1 MNSLFVL
8 RERIKQVYASYSSY
22 IIKFAE
28 FIMGLLVFGM
38 INSNVG
44 FMKSASSLVCTV
56 GMAVVCAFFPTV
68 VMALAACILV
78 LVQFYALSIPIAL
91 VSALLFLIMYIFYF
105 RFTPGKAWMLLIS
118 ALAMGF
124 KIPFIIPVIFGL
136 LGTPVCVV
144 PVACGVIV
152 YYMIHFVKASATAL
166 KEAGAGNLLDGLMNF
181 IKQVL
186 DNREM
191 WLMVLIIVIGVLLVN
206 VIRNRSVDHAWKI
219 ASAAGA
225 VVCVAAGATADMMLG
240 LHLSYSIMI
249 SSAMLGFVLGL
260 ILEFFFFSVD
270 YTRTEHVQFEDD
282 EYYYYVKAVPKIEVH
297 VPQKEVKHITEHQT
311 QEIQTE
317 EKPAE
322 SKTAEEILLTKSL
335 SEELGLDNNKQQT
348 KQ

>member
-78 LVQFYALSIPIAL
+78 LVHFYALSIPIAL

-105 RFTPGKAWMLLIS
+105 RFTPGKAWMLLIA

-152 YYMIHFVKASATAL
+152 YYMIHFVKASAFGWTDEFY
-166 KEAGAGNLLDGLMNF
+166 K
-181 IKQVL
+181 
-186 DNREM
+186 
-191 WLMVLIIVIGVLLVN
+191 
-206 VIRNRSVDHAWKI
+206 
-219 ASAAGA
+219 
-225 VVCVAAGATADMMLG
+225 T
-240 LHLSYSIMI
+240 
-249 SSAMLGFVLGL
+249 GF
-260 ILEFFFFSVD
+260 
-270 YTRTEHVQFEDD
+270 R
-282 EYYYYVKAVPKIEVH
+282 
-297 VPQKEVKHITEHQT
+297 
-311 QEIQTE
+311 
-317 EKPAE
+317 
-322 SKTAEEILLTKSL
+322 
-335 SEELGLDNNKQQT
+335 
-348 KQ
+348 

>member
-56 GMAVVCAFFPTV
+56 GLAVVCAFFPTA
-68 VMALAACILV
+68 VMALAAGILILV
-78 LVQFYALSIPIAL
+78 HFYALSMPIAL
-91 VSALLFLIMYIFYF
+91 VSALLFLVMYIFYF

-124 KIPFIIPVIFGL
+124 KIPFIIPA
-136 LGTPVCVV
+136 
-144 PVACGVIV
+144 ACGVIA
-152 YYMIHFVKASATAL
+152 YYMLHFVKASATAL
-166 KEAGAGNLLDGLMNF
+166 KEAGAGSLLDGLMNF

-225 VVCVAAGATADMMLG
+225 VVCVATGATADMMLG

-249 SSAMLGFVLGL
+249 SSAAIGFVLGL

-311 QEIQTE
+311 QEIPPE

-335 SEELGLDNNKQQT
+335 SEELGLDNNKQQK

>member
-1 MNSLFVL
+1 
-8 RERIKQVYASYSSY
+8 
-22 IIKFAE
+22 
-28 FIMGLLVFGM
+28 
-38 INSNVG
+38 
-44 FMKSASSLVCTV
+44 
-56 GMAVVCAFFPTV
+56 
-68 VMALAACILV
+68 
-78 LVQFYALSIPIAL
+78 
-91 VSALLFLIMYIFYF
+91 
-105 RFTPGKAWMLLIS
+105 MLLIS

>member
-38 INSNVG
+38 INSNIG

-56 GMAVVCAFFPTV
+56 GLAIVCAFFPTA
-68 VMALAACILV
+68 VMALIASILV
-78 LVQFYALSIPIAL
+78 LVHFYALSVPITL
-91 VSALLFLIMYIFYF
+91 VSALLFLVMYIFYF
-105 RFTPGKAWMLLIS
+105 RFTPGKAWMLLVS

-124 KIPFIIPVIFGL
+124 KLPFVVPIVFGL
-136 LGTPVCVV
+136 LGTPASVV
-144 PVACGVIV
+144 PAACGVIV

-166 KEAGAGNLLDGLMNF
+166 KEAGTGSLLDGLMNF

-191 WLMVLIIVIGVLLVN
+191 WLMVLIIVIGVLIVN

-219 ASAAGA
+219 ASAAGT
-225 VVCVAAGATADMMLG
+225 VVCIAAGATVEMVFG
-240 LHLSYSIMI
+240 LHLSYAVMI
-249 SSAMLGFVLGL
+249 SSAILGFVLGL

-297 VPQKEVKHITEHQT
+297 VPQKEVKHITERQT
-311 QEIQTE
+311 QEIQPEKQTAE
-317 EKPAE
+317 E
-322 SKTAEEILLTKSL
+322 KTAEEILLTKSL
-335 SEELGLDNNKQQT
+335 SEELGLDKNKQQT